1 MSGVPMEAER
11 WKHVEDLLQSA
22 LLLPADRRDEFLRQA
37 CGDDAPLLEE
47 VQSLLTA
54 HRQADNFLDQPLVDF
69 AAQTATGEA
78 AVSSR
83 PSITGQTISHYR
95 VLGPLASGGM
105 GIVYRAEDIK
115 LGRGVALK
123 FLPGDLPSDR
133 IAFERLQREARAT
146 SALDHPNICPIYE
159 LGEHNEQPFI
169 AMQLLEG
176 ETLREWILNA
186 PKLDTQLRL
195 NRALDFGIQI
205 ADGLEAAHQSGIIH
219 RDIKP
224 ANVFITTRGNAKILD
239 FGLAK
244 SVEDIPTSEPVTK
257 PSVAD
262 PSVADPSVADRSIA
276 KTAPVGGDLG
286 ETHLTRT
293 GTTMGTAYYM
303 SPEQVRGE
311 KLDARTDVFSLGL
324 VLYEMVTGKRAFK
337 GETGAA
343 VYDAI
348 LYRTPTSVRQLNPAV
363 PAELERIINKATEK
377 DRTRR
382 YRSAQEVEKD
392 LKSLRAAWRHP
403 VLWRSP
409 KFIAAGAILLVVA
422 AGIWVLSNRSAHSVP
437 HDTASSIKAR
447 RSVAVLGFDNLGG
460 HSGTDWLSTGISQ
473 MLTTELAA
481 GGNLRLI
488 PGEDVARAKSE
499 LHISE
504 AGVIS
509 KYNLGRVRKNLGTD
523 VIVFGSYTVLDGGDI
538 RLDVRLQ
545 DAATGEVVA
554 SFAETGNE
562 KTLFDLVSLT
572 GAAIRQKLGAGT
584 APASAESSIKASLP
598 ANPEAARL
606 YSQGLEKLHGYD
618 SLEARDLL
626 LKAAELDPNHA
637 GTRSALAEAWRNLG
651 YDVNAQ
657 KEAQKAVDLSA
668 DLSKEDRLWYQGRSY
683 EMLHQLDKA
692 ASVYR
697 TLFQSF
703 PDGLEYGLRLGS
715 VLTDGG
721 KARDA
726 LATAELLR
734 NLPSPYRDDPRIDL
748 MAANASGNLGDY
760 KQQLALA
767 SRAEQMA
774 RLQEG
779 TLVAARA
786 INSKCGALQRL
797 TKFQE
802 AIAACEE
809 AYRIF
814 NDAGDRA
821 QAAGTLNSIA
831 LTLEDKGDFAEAR
844 SKFEEALAIAEKTGD
859 KRSAARYLNN
869 LGLNLWDRGDH
880 VASMKADE
888 RSLKVALEVD
898 DKIGATNTLGNIGL
912 ILVSLEDFKGARAK
926 YEQAL
931 TLARETGNKKA
942 EAANQIHLAE
952 LSFYTGDLPA
962 TTRALQA
969 ADSLLQGT
977 GDKRHEIYTLFTWG
991 DVLSAQDDLAGA
1003 QKKYQEALDKSKEVG
1018 TKDLVAYSQM
1028 ALAGVYNEQGRPSD
1042 GAALAKAAADEY
1054 ESLKS
1059 SDFEIQALGNL
1070 VNSLLAIGKPDEASQ
1085 AVKRGKELLSK
1096 IEDPQIKIDFNAVSA
1111 RTDAALGNK
1120 TQAVS
1125 QLRLAAAEAHRH
1137 GAIGSEFEARLAL
1150 GEIELQAGLLRQGRA
1165 SLEQLIKDAKGRGYL
1180 LVVRKAST
1188 ALNTPSTSQHS

>member
-1 MSGVPMEAER
+1 VSGVPMEAER
-11 WKHVEDLLQSA
+11 WKRVEDLLQSA
-22 LLLPADRRDEFLRQA
+22 LLVPADRRDEFLRQA

-83 PSITGQTISHYR
+83 PSITGRTISHYR

-244 SVEDIPTSEPVTK
+244 SVEDIPTSEPVTE
-257 PSVAD
+257 PSVAGSSVAD
-262 PSVADPSVADRSIA
+262 PSIA
-276 KTAPVGGDLG
+276 KTTPVGGDLG

-348 LYRTPTSVRQLNPAV
+348 LYGTPTPVRQLNPAA

-403 VLWRSP
+403 VLWRNP
-409 KFIAAGAILLVVA
+409 KFIAVCAILLAVA
-422 AGIWVLSNRSAHSVP
+422 AGVWVVSNRYLRPVP
-437 HDTASSIKAR
+437 HDTATSIKAR

-460 HSGTDWLSTGISQ
+460 RPETDWLSTGLSQ

-504 AGVIS
+504 SGVLS

-523 VIVFGSYTVLDGGDI
+523 VVVFGSYTVLEGGDI
-538 RLDVRLQ
+538 RLDVRMQ
-545 DAATGEVVA
+545 DAVTGEVVA
-554 SFAETGNE
+554 SLAETGNE

-637 GTRSALAEAWRNLG
+637 GTHSALAEAWRNLG

-692 ASVYR
+692 AGVYR

-748 MAANASGNLGDY
+748 MAAAASGNLGDY
-760 KQQLALA
+760 KEQLALA

-779 TLVAARA
+779 SLVAARA
-786 INSKCGALQRL
+786 INSQCGALQRL

-802 AIAACEE
+802 AITACEE

-859 KRSAARYLNN
+859 NRSAARYLNN

-880 VASMKADE
+880 AASMKADE
-888 RSLKVALEVD
+888 RSLKIALKVD

-912 ILVSLEDFKGARAK
+912 ILVSMEDFKGARAK
-926 YEQAL
+926 YEEAL
-931 TLARETGNKKA
+931 ALARETGNKKA
-942 EAANQIHLAE
+942 EASNQIHLAE

-969 ADSLLQGT
+969 ADSLLEGT

-991 DVLSAQDDLAGA
+991 DVLFAQDDLSGA

-1028 ALAGVYNEQGRPSD
+1028 ALAGLYNEQGRAAD

-1059 SDFEIQALGNL
+1059 ADFEIQALGNM
-1070 VNSLLAIGKPDEASQ
+1070 VNSLLAIGKPEEASL
-1085 AVKRGKELLSK
+1085 AVKRGQEILSK

-1120 TQAVS
+1120 TQAIS
-1125 QLRLAAAEAHRH
+1125 ELRLAAAEAHRH

-1150 GEIELQAGLLRQGRA
+1150 GEIELQAGLLRQGKS
-1165 SLEQLIKDAKGRGYL
+1165 SLEQLIKDAQTRGYL
-1180 LVVRKAST
+1180 LIVRKANA
-1188 ALNTPSTSQHS
+1188 ALNNPNPSPSQHS